1 MLMFVYCETLLDR
14 LAKSETLWLTDCEA
28 LADTLLE
35 GEKLLLSECERDTFE
50 ALVEKPVEGEN
61 LLSPPQI

>member
-1 MLMFVYCETLLDR
+1 MLVNWETLLDR
-14 LAKSETLWLTDCEA
+14 LAKSETLWLTDCET

-50 ALVEKPVEGEN
+50 ALVGKPAEGEN
-61 LLSPPQI
+61 VLSPPQI